1 MKENKSIMPTE
12 KTKSNCKDEED
23 LLYTYKPESRNSSI
37 QWNSNFCR
45 KIGRWIAI
53 KYIGYRLF

>member
-45 KIGRWIAI
+45 KIGR
-53 KYIGYRLF
+53 